1 MYSTQS
7 NNVIFKSVR
16 LKSYLIGDLFYVIL
30 QMESTNGD
38 QIQCEVCGVAL
49 SCAYSLKRHMQ
60 LHSDSTYECDFPE
73 CGKTF
78 KCKKNL
84 CSVTPVP
91 TPMVQKS
98 VVSVG
103 RSSQRRIGL
112 TSMKMRFTEARH
124 RSIHV
129 QCVRSHVSRDTH
141 FNNI

>member
-1 MYSTQS
+1 
-7 NNVIFKSVR
+7 
-16 LKSYLIGDLFYVIL
+16 
-30 QMESTNGD
+30 MESFNGD
-38 QIQCEVCGVAL
+38 QIQWEVCGVSL
-49 SCAYSLKRHMQ
+49 SCAYSLKRRMQ
-60 LHSDSTYECDFPE
+60 IHRDSTYECDFPE

-112 TSMKMRFTEARH
+112 TSMKMRFTEAKH
-124 RSIHV
+124 RSIYG
-129 QCVRSHVSRDTH
+129 QCVRSHVSQDTH